1 MMRTTTLTICSLLL
15 AACSGVRPVSTWV
28 PSDCHGASAPFSTY
42 TLEMTDVPGF
52 KEPIMEGAIVAAMER
67 RGLRRSDAGDAEV
80 RVLLRV
86 TRIDR
91 DAPAVAAEPVT
102 ESVPTAAVSRFTAHA
117 DVEVFDL
124 RDGRLIYKA
133 AMDRDHTISGDVT
146 LHDARAEALVAAA
159 LDRALAGIA
168 VPCE

>member
-1 MMRTTTLTICSLLL
+1 MKRETALIVCSMLLG
-15 AACSGVRPVSTWV
+15 ACSGVRPVSTWV
-28 PSDCHGASAPFSTY
+28 PAACHGATAPFSSY

-52 KEPIMEGAIVAAMER
+52 KEPIMEGAIVAALDR
-67 RGLRRSDAGDAEV
+67 RGLRRTAPDAADV

-102 ESVPTAAVSRFTAHA
+102 EPVPTAAVSRFTAHA

-133 AMDRDHTISGDVT
+133 GMDRDHTISGAVT

-159 LDRALAGIA
+159 LDRALEGIA
-168 VPCE
+168 IPCD